1 MSRIAASRAERRE
14 GCGTAAGT
22 GARFTGLVHHTDSER
37 EWAYIDRLDKALD
50 EAMQGLDRCRHEA

>member
-37 EWAYIDRLDKALD
+37 EWAYDRTSRIGRLDKA
-50 EAMQGLDRCRHEA
+50 